1 MCYHTTDYRQS
12 ETAVSVSGAVP
23 DLNGNDGSG
32 IRTVLAGWSERAVCG
47 NARPERPVGNT
58 KTTPRGNSLVCDRK
72 REIFPMKRNTRQL
85 ISLIVVFALIAAA
98 YSCRMLAKFDIGG
111 VYVNYIRAALYL
123 LLFSLWGYSL
133 DRRIIQ
139 PQTLHCLRLTAA
151 LMLVWLVLRTLKYEI
166 VTDPTVARYIWYL
179 YYLRM
184 LFIPLLGVYIALF
197 LGKPQEIR
205 LNVRTG
211 CLALVPAVLFLS
223 VITNDLHQ
231 QVFAFSG
238 GVPGG
243 QDNSSFSHRP
253 LYFACL
259 VWMVACMV
267 FSLVR
272 LLNKSRIPGS
282 GKKNLAPFVT
292 GCITVLYGVLYLS
305 GLPAVRWW
313 FGDMNVMFC
322 LLFAAIYESCI
333 HCRMIQSNTG
343 YVELFEATTLA
354 ACIADSSGNIV
365 LRSHAACEDIAC
377 PEEGTQVFRP
387 DGIRISS
394 APISGGYAVWQD
406 NVRPLTELRAK
417 LSGNKAI
424 IKNNK
429 EKLQEAYFIQ
439 KKLYELT
446 EKNRIYDELEARYGK
461 QINRIGQLLKQCED
475 TGPAEVQNLL
485 KRILLLGTYI
495 KRGANLY
502 FLGMEYEL
510 LPQQELR
517 LTVDEAVRV
526 MTVCGT
532 ECSVVYRT
540 TKPMRSTEVMR
551 LFDLLKTVAEMTING
566 LQSLFISVSDSEMDL
581 SVECT
586 ADLSFIASSDITVRR
601 EDGLWLVRTPIGGCD
616 DA

>member
-1 MCYHTTDYRQS
+1 
-12 ETAVSVSGAVP
+12 
-23 DLNGNDGSG
+23 
-32 IRTVLAGWSERAVCG
+32 
-47 NARPERPVGNT
+47 
-58 KTTPRGNSLVCDRK
+58 
-72 REIFPMKRNTRQL
+72 MKRNTRQL
-85 ISLIVVFALIAAA
+85 IPMIVVFALIAAA

-151 LMLVWLVLRTLKYEI
+151 LMLLWLILRTLKYEF
-166 VTDPTVARYIWYL
+166 VTDLTVARYIWYL
-179 YYLRM
+179 YYLPM
-184 LFIPLLGVYIALF
+184 LFIPLLGVYIALS
-197 LGKPQEIR
+197 LGKSEKFR
-205 LNVRTG
+205 LTG
-211 CLALVPAVLFLS
+211 RIGALAIIPAVLFLL

-231 QVFAFSG
+231 QMFAFSS
-238 GVPGG
+238 GVPGEP
-243 QDNSSFSHRP
+243 DNYSYSYGP
-253 LYFACL
+253 VYFCYL
-259 VWMVACMV
+259 GWTVTCMF
-267 FSLVR
+267 FSLI
-272 LLNKSRIPGS
+272 LLLKKSRIPGS
-282 GKKNLAPFVT
+282 KKKRLAPFVI
-292 GCITVLYGVLYLS
+292 GCATVLYGILYLS

-333 HCRMIQSNTG
+333 RCRMIQSNTG

-365 LRSHAACEDIAC
+365 LRSHAACDDIAC

-417 LSGNKAI
+417 LSENKAI

-429 EKLQEAYFIQ
+429 EKLQEAYLIQ

-475 TGPAEVQNLL
+475 AEPAEVRNLL

-532 ECSVVYRT
+532 ECSVVYHT

-551 LFDLLKTVAEMTING
+551 LFDLIKTVAEMTVNE
-566 LQSLFISVSDSEMDL
+566 LHSLFISVSDGEMDL

-586 ADLSFIASSDITVRR
+586 ADLSFLASPDITVRR
-601 EDGLWLVRTPIGGCD
+601 EDGLWLVRTLIGGCD

>member
-1 MCYHTTDYRQS
+1 
-12 ETAVSVSGAVP
+12 
-23 DLNGNDGSG
+23 
-32 IRTVLAGWSERAVCG
+32 
-47 NARPERPVGNT
+47 
-58 KTTPRGNSLVCDRK
+58 
-72 REIFPMKRNTRQL
+72 MKRNTRQL
-85 ISLIVVFALIAAA
+85 IPMIVVFTLIAAA

-151 LMLVWLVLRTLKYEI
+151 LMLVWLVLRTLKYEV
-166 VTDPTVARYIWYL
+166 VTDPTAARYIWYL
-179 YYLRM
+179 YYLPM
-184 LFIPLLGVYIALF
+184 LFIPLLGVYIALS

-205 LNVRTG
+205 LNGMAG
-211 CLALVPAVLFLS
+211 CLAIVPAVLFLS

-253 LYFACL
+253 LYYACFG
-259 VWMVACMV
+259 WMIACMV
-267 FSLVR
+267 FALVR

-282 GKKNLAPFVT
+282 GKRKLAPFVT
-292 GCITVLYGVLYLS
+292 GCITVLYGFLYLS

-333 HCRMIQSNTG
+333 RCRMIQSNTG

-365 LRSHAACEDIAC
+365 LRSRAAYDDIAC

-417 LSGNKAI
+417 LSENKAI

-429 EKLQEAYFIQ
+429 EKLQEAYLIQ

-475 TGPAEVQNLL
+475 AEPAEVRNLL

-532 ECSVVYRT
+532 ECSVVYHT

-551 LFDLLKTVAEMTING
+551 LFDLLKTVAEMTVNG
-566 LQSLFISVSDSEMDL
+566 LQSMFISVSDGEMDL

-586 ADLSFIASSDITVRR
+586 ADLSFLASSDITVRR
-601 EDGLWLVRTPIGGCD
+601 EDGLWLVRTLIGGCD

>member
-1 MCYHTTDYRQS
+1 MRKRTSGTTCRKHK
-12 ETAVSVSGAVP
+12 
-23 DLNGNDGSG
+23 N
-32 IRTVLAGWSERAVCG
+32 
-47 NARPERPVGNT
+47 NAKGE
-58 KTTPRGNSLVCDRK
+58 SLVCDRK

-85 ISLIVVFALIAAA
+85 ISMIVVFALIAAA

-179 YYLRM
+179 YYLPM

-282 GKKNLAPFVT
+282 EKKNLAPFVT

-551 LFDLLKTVAEMTING
+551 LFDLLKTVAEMTVNG

>member
-1 MCYHTTDYRQS
+1 MRKRTSGTTCRKHK
-12 ETAVSVSGAVP
+12 
-23 DLNGNDGSG
+23 N
-32 IRTVLAGWSERAVCG
+32 
-47 NARPERPVGNT
+47 NAKGE
-58 KTTPRGNSLVCDRK
+58 SLVCDRK

-85 ISLIVVFALIAAA
+85 FSLIVVFALIAAA

-111 VYVNYIRAALYL
+111 VYVNYIRASLYL

-179 YYLRM
+179 YYLPM
-184 LFIPLLGVYIALF
+184 LFIPLLGVYIALS
-197 LGKPQEIR
+197 LGKPQGIR
-205 LNVRTG
+205 LNGMAG
-211 CLALVPAVLFLS
+211 CLAIVPAVLFLS

-333 HCRMIQSNTG
+333 RCRMIQSNTG

-551 LFDLLKTVAEMTING
+551 LFDLLKTVAEMTVNG